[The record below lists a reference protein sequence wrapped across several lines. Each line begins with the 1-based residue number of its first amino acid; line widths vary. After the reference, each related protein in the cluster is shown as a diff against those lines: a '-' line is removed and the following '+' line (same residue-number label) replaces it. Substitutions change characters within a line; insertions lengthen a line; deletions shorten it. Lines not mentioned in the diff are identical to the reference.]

1 MRKLLTA
8 APLVTALFAR
18 ALIPFAVHAAD
29 GKKDSTAVSERK
41 VGKGLNF
48 YSIEKE
54 IALGKQLAIEVEKEA
69 RIVDDPVISEYVSR
83 LGQNLALHSDVGFPV
98 SFKVIQSDEINAFT
112 LPGGFIFVNT
122 GLIRL
127 TANEAELASAI
138 AHELGHSAARHA
150 TRQASQNQ
158 LVRMGTLP
166 LFALG
171 GLPGLAARQ
180 VASAIMPM
188 AFLQFSRAFETE
200 ADSLGLRYLWNAGYD
215 PEASI
220 DLLETIESTERRQP
234 GSVSKLFRSHPLT
247 PDRIRKTQQNI
258 DRTLPPRESYVIN
271 TSEYEAVR
279 DRLNDLSGS
288 FSNPS
293 SSKASVA
300 PTLQLR

>member
-1 MRKLLTA
+1 MRKLLA
-8 APLVTALFAR
+8 ASPMLAALFAG
-18 ALIPFAVHAAD
+18 ALLPTAIQAAD
-29 GKKDSTAVSERK
+29 GRKDPTAVGERK

-54 IALGKQLAIEVEKEA
+54 IALGKQLAIEVEKQA
-69 RIVDDPVISEYVSR
+69 RIVDDPIVSEYVSR

-127 TANEAELASAI
+127 TANEAQLASAI
-138 AHELGHSAARHA
+138 AHELSHSAARHA
-150 TRQASQNQ
+150 TRQASQSQ

-166 LFALG
+166 FFALG

-180 VASAIMPM
+180 IASAVMPM

-200 ADSLGLRYLWNAGYD
+200 ADTLGLKYLGNAGYD

-220 DLLETIESTERRQP
+220 DLLETIE
-234 GSVSKLFRSHPLT
+234 
-247 PDRIRKTQQNI
+247 
-258 DRTLPPRESYVIN
+258 
-271 TSEYEAVR
+271 
-279 DRLNDLSGS
+279 
-288 FSNPS
+288 
-293 SSKASVA
+293 
-300 PTLQLR
+300 

>member
-1 MRKLLTA
+1 MRKLLA
-8 APLVTALFAR
+8 ASPFAALFAALFAG
-18 ALIPFAVHAAD
+18 ALIPIALQAAD
-29 GKKDSTAVSERK
+29 GRKDPTAVGERK

-54 IALGKQLAIEVEKEA
+54 IALGKQLAIEVEKQA
-69 RIVDDPVISEYVSR
+69 RIVDDPIVSEYVSR
-83 LGQNLALHSDVGFPV
+83 LGQNLALHSDVGFPI
-98 SFKVIQSDEINAFT
+98 SIKVIQSDEINAFT

-122 GLIRL
+122 GLIML
-127 TANEAELASAI
+127 TANEAQLASAI

-180 VASAIMPM
+180 VASAVMPM

-200 ADSLGLRYLWNAGYD
+200 ADTLGLQYLWKAGYD

-247 PDRIRKTQQNI
+247 SDRIRKTQHNI
-258 DRTLPPRESYVIN
+258 DIMLPSRESYVIN
-271 TSEYEAVR
+271 TSEYEEVR
-279 DRLNDLSGS
+279 DRLNDLIGS
-288 FSNPS
+288 HSNAP
-293 SSKASVA
+293 VA
-300 PTLQLR
+300 PTLERR